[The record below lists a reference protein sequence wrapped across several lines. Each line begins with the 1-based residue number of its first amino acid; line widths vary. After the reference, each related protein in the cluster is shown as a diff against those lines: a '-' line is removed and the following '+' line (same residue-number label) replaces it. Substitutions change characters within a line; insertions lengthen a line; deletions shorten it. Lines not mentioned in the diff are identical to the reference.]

1 MRWAATAIAALT
13 TLSFIST
20 SHAETP
26 HLEFVTTY
34 IHQLQNLERL
44 RATAAEEFQGDNP
57 SKMAACI
64 RNNTRY
70 ELELRSQIST
80 LKRMQ
85 LNPPFDEL
93 PPSLADFNERKIE
106 LFQKMS
112 AACEAFMSGMASG
125 PKPGIDYDA
134 ITAQMPKLT
143 AEIDYI
149 DHAIF
154 EATPLVFGMLISS
167 VPDKYNHMSNLIIT
181 TAERKRLI
189 DDINSYFGAK
199 LQQEQQP
206 WLVCA
211 ATVLRDYLLKDFNSS
226 DAKK

>member
-1 MRWAATAIAALT
+1 MRWAIVALT
-13 TLSFIST
+13 TFSFIST
-20 SHAETP
+20 SRAETP

-44 RATAAEEFQGDNP
+44 RATAAEEYQGDNP

-85 LNPPFDEL
+85 LNPPFDAL

-112 AACEAFMSGMASG
+112 AGCEAFLSGA
-125 PKPGIDYDA
+125 PKPGVDYDA

-143 AEIDYI
+143 AEMDYI

-154 EATPLVFGMLISS
+154 EATPLVFGMLISP
-167 VPDKYNHMSNLIIT
+167 VPDKNNHMSNLIIT

-199 LQQEQQP
+199 LEQEQQP

-211 ATVLRDYLLKDFNSS
+211 ATVLRDYLLKDFNPS
-226 DAKK
+226 DAQQRPKK